1 MVLYGVHKMPVVGLC
16 CCGRVQRTLL
26 LSVVE
31 LKAASWLATG
41 DSSPSEQD
49 DKSISSSS
57 HQDGLTTDA
66 VQNVVEYSEDEDDG
80 DYTDRNFE
88 IV

>member
-1 MVLYGVHKMPVVGLC
+1 MYLLTYFV
-16 CCGRVQRTLL
+16 RVQRTLL

-49 DKSISSSS
+49 SLPTSNGQSEQPTNS
-57 HQDGLTTDA
+57 L
-66 VQNVVEYSEDEDDG
+66 QNVIEYSDDEDDA
-80 DYTDRNFE
+80 DYVDRNFE

>member
-1 MVLYGVHKMPVVGLC
+1 VCKQMVCCLC
-16 CCGRVQRTLL
+16 SYTRTQRTLL

-31 LKAASWLATG
+31 LKASSWLATG

-49 DKSISSSS
+49 DQLASNS
-57 HQDGLTTDA
+57 DPPNPAPTDTL
-66 VQNVVEYSEDEDDG
+66 QNVVEYSDDDDDV
-80 DYTDRNFE
+80 DYTDKNFE

>member
-1 MVLYGVHKMPVVGLC
+1 
-16 CCGRVQRTLL
+16 
-26 LSVVE
+26 VE

-41 DSSPSEQD
+41 DTSPSEQD
-49 DKSISSSS
+49 DKSVSSSRP
-57 HQDGLTTDA
+57 DEPTDA
-66 VQNVVEYSEDEDDG
+66 VQNVVEYSDDEDDV